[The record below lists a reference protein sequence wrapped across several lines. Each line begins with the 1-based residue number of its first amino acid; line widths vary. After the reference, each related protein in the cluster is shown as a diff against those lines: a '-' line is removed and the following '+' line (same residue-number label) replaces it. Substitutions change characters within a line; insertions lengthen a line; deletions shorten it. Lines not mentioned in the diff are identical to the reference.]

1 MVIACYT
8 EKSSVPGPEYSDD
21 TDLEE
26 DLAADAYWWT
36 DIFLRYFVFNED
48 NDDFTKTA
56 SVADS
61 DDLLFFVRKRRPRSK
76 ETKLHKSHRF
86 STERKERVGVR
97 IYFKSSYQFKL
108 SSN

>member
-1 MVIACYT
+1 MKIACYT
-8 EKSSVPGPEYSDD
+8 EKSAVAGPEYSDD

-48 NDDFTKTA
+48 NREFANTV

-61 DDLLFFVRKRRPRSK
+61 DDLLFFVMKRRPRSK
-76 ETKLHKSHRF
+76 ETKMHKSRRL
-86 STERKERVGVR
+86 STERQERVSV
-97 IYFKSSYQFKL
+97 
-108 SSN
+108 